1 MIKRL
6 QMMKAPAGSIFS
18 EKYCRYLKCALQ
30 DLKNTEALYSSS
42 EALNSPILSFSVI
55 ESLFRHQN
63 WNLRLKLPYW
73 ANFYRILFFTLP
85 YLHFWGS
92 SAAELDPNLWLN
104 MPSDH
109 IYSTAH
115 TTPTECNSDSALRA
129 VSAGVSTCRRALASL
144 LLGWRSCPFFPGA
157 KFWPRHKVDNP
168 LLNELKIVF
177 KVWIESFVLPFS
189 RKNRS
194 F

>member
-1 MIKRL
+1 MIVWI
-6 QMMKAPAGSIFS
+6 QNFAPG
-18 EKYCRYLKCALQ
+18 KNGQ
-30 DLKNTEALYSSS
+30 DLQPRKRDAR
-42 EALNSPILSFSVI
+42 ALNSPILSFSVI

-92 SAAELDPNLWLN
+92 SAAELDPNLGPSVS

-115 TTPTECNSDSALRA
+115 TSPTECNSDFALRA

-157 KFWPRHKVDNP
+157 KFWPREIQTIT
-168 LLNELKIVF
+168 LYL
-177 KVWIESFVLPFS
+177 
-189 RKNRS
+189 
-194 F
+194 